1 MKKFLI
7 LFLFVVCLTFT
18 LIGCT
23 ITSNGDSDS
32 DSIATDTDINTDSD
46 SDSDT
51 GGDVDPKLE
60 EEITLKTLNGKF
72 IKNDGGY
79 SSLHTRSIALIEEG
93 ENKNSISADV
103 CPNGSESD
111 NGLIFAFSST
121 VDSNVWEGEGISYYF
136 YFVSKSGTA
145 YLGKTDDGT
154 WSVLGEKT
162 IAAFNVNNT
171 YNLKA
176 EYVGGKIY
184 CYVNGSLNAV
194 YTDEA
199 PLTGNKCGLRAN
211 GTGISFYN
219 IKVNEAS
226 DMGLPLNGYQ
236 IKSGAFIGGGNVML
250 SSADD
255 SLAIKDETYSDATIS
270 VSAAIPSAGY
280 TGIVFGYDDGKYYLF
295 AATSDRY
302 VGLYKYDGTQL
313 NEIKKTSLVAKYSN
327 GTMVALKVCASN
339 EGVYTY
345 IDDVCLVCQSGLE
358 VNGNIG
364 VYTSFANNVLCDFDI
379 EEGGKKLSADLVM
392 WGHSHMQLWDDY
404 KTDLDGYGK
413 IINMGIGGS
422 DTVYWSKLID
432 EINSYGASKMVVMT
446 GSNDYGAGASAE
458 FVLQYVQQIFDLL
471 WANNPNLQI
480 VLIDEFL
487 QPCRLQYTDETNTL
501 NQYYFMMQEK
511 YPNLT
516 VVDSYDIV
524 LDKDGSLNE
533 SIFRDIYHIKKEG
546 YDVLASR
553 VRNALDGK
561 YLYDNLKNYDEVEG
575 TFLTNAD
582 GSTITTIDG
591 GIALRKS
598 VSLKRAQVDINV
610 KLSEQN
616 GKAGIVFAYGDEGY
630 YKFLYVSGKASLYKV
645 GDSEIELKSVE
656 KTLSDSFT
664 MTVYY
669 NDGEIICKFDDETV
683 IEYFDADS
691 AFGGRIGVECGA
703 ETYFSN
709 MRIDMV
715 TGKYNFTVGTED
727 DWQITKDSNGG
738 YVYTSLAKS
747 IMLMFNDK
755 TFKGGTVE
763 FDMIV
768 NGQTD
773 DHGYYVANGI
783 VFGADTLDANVNV
796 GNYYVFGR
804 CPWATMTGFAKNYGA
819 FNWEE
824 VNRPSTL
831 VEVGTLQRYK
841 YVFDNVNNRVMI
853 YKDGILKETSLL
865 KTTFNNGVY
874 VGIWCDS
881 ANTVI
886 SNLTFTEQVF
896 EKINLEN
903 DDFTVTTGDRRAW
916 DVYEGAEG
924 EKTYKCLSSDQMI
937 MFKDKT
943 LDGGFIE
950 FDMTVYGQTD
960 EHKFYVANGVVFGAN
975 RPLTN
980 VNNGS
985 YYVFGRCPWG
995 SFTGFAKE
1003 DGAFNWEDTQK
1014 VFFCAIQTGQK
1025 QHYKLKYNKTE
1036 HNVWLYTSETEYTV
1050 CPLTKAFEGQYLGL
1064 YISAPGTEI
1073 SNLRYYQE

>member
-7 LFLFVVCLTFT
+7 LFLSVVCLVFTFV
-18 LIGCT
+18 GC
-23 ITSNGDSDS
+23 GLPSDGES
-32 DSIATDTDINTDSD
+32 DFDGVATDTDINTDSD
-46 SDSDT
+46 TDSENGSDT
-51 GGDVDPKLE
+51 GGDVDTKPE
-60 EEITLKTLNGKF
+60 EKITLKTLNGKF
-72 IKNDGGY
+72 IENDGGY
-79 SSLHTRSIALIEEG
+79 LSMQTQSIALIEEG
-93 ENKNSISADV
+93 KNKNSVSAGV
-103 CPNGSESD
+103 CPNGSASD
-111 NGLIFAFSST
+111 NGLIFAFSSS
-121 VDSNVWEGEGISYYF
+121 VDSNVWEGDGISYYF

-154 WSVLGEKT
+154 WSVLGEKPIT
-162 IAAFNVNNT
+162 AFNVNDT

-194 YTDEA
+194 YVDEA
-199 PLTGNKCGLRAN
+199 PLAGGKCGIRAN

-219 IKVNEAS
+219 IKVDEVS
-226 DMGLPLNGYQ
+226 DMGFNPLNGYQ
-236 IKSGAFIGGGNVML
+236 IKSGAFMGNENVIL
-250 SSADD
+250 STADD
-255 SLAIKDETYSDATIS
+255 SLAIKDETRSDATIS
-270 VSAAIPSAGY
+270 VCAAIPSTGY

-295 AATSDRY
+295 AVTFDRY

-327 GTMVALKVCASN
+327 GTIVNLKVCASN

-345 IDDVCLVCQSGLE
+345 IDDVCLVCQSGLT
-358 VNGNIG
+358 VNGKAG
-364 VYTSFANNVLCDFDI
+364 FYTSFANNVLCDFDI
-379 EEGGKKLSADLVM
+379 KDGGERLSADLIM
-392 WGHSHMQLWDDY
+392 WGHSHMQLWDNY

-422 DTVYWSKLID
+422 NTVYWSKLID
-432 EINSYGASKMVVMT
+432 EINSYGASKMLVMT

-458 FVLQYVQQIFDLL
+458 FVLQYVQQIFDAL
-471 WANNPNLQI
+471 WANKSNLQI

-487 QPCRLQYTDETNTL
+487 QPCRLQYTDATNTL
-501 NQYYFMMQEK
+501 NQYYFMLQEK
-511 YPNLT
+511 YSNLT

-524 LDKDGSLNE
+524 LNKDGSLNE
-533 SIFRDIYHIKKEG
+533 DAFRDVYHIKKDG
-546 YDVLASR
+546 YDVLAER
-553 VRNALDGK
+553 VKRAFDGE

-575 TFLTNAD
+575 TFTTNPD
-582 GSTITTIDG
+582 GSMITTIDG

-598 VSLKRAQVDINV
+598 VNLKRAQVGIKV
-610 KLSEQN
+610 KLAKQN
-616 GKAGIVFAYGDEGY
+616 DKAGIIFAYGDEMY
-630 YKFLYVSGKASLYKV
+630 YKFLYTSGKVSLYKV
-645 GDSEIELKSVE
+645 GDNEVELKSVE
-656 KTLSDSFT
+656 KALSGSFT

-669 NDGEIICKFDDETV
+669 NDGEIVCKVNDETV
-683 IEYFDADS
+683 LEYFDSDS
-691 AFGGRIGVECGA
+691 ALGGRIGVECGVEA
-703 ETYFSN
+703 YFSN
-709 MRIDMV
+709 MSVDIV
-715 TGKYNFTVGTED
+715 AGKYNFTVGVED
-727 DWQITKDSNGG
+727 DWQITKDGNGG

-773 DHGYYVANGI
+773 DHGYLTANGI
-783 VFGADTLDANVNV
+783 VFGADTLDANVGV
-796 GNYYVFGR
+796 GTYYVFGR
-804 CPWATMTGFAKNYGA
+804 CPWATMTGFAKNYGE

-831 VEVGTLQRYK
+831 VAVGALQHYK

-853 YKDGILKETSLL
+853 YNNGLLKETSLL

-881 ANTVI
+881 PNTVI
-886 SNLTFTEQVF
+886 SNLTFTEQTF
-896 EKINLEN
+896 EKIDLKK

-916 DVYEGAEG
+916 DVYESDDG
-924 EKTYKCLSSDQMI
+924 EKTYRCLSSDQMI

-960 EHKFYVANGVVFGAN
+960 EHKFYVANGVVFGASGSS
-975 RPLTN
+975 TN
-980 VNNGS
+980 VNAGS

-995 SFTGFAKE
+995 GFYRICE
-1003 DGAFNWEDTQK
+1003 RRRS
-1014 VFFCAIQTGQK
+1014 I
-1025 QHYKLKYNKTE
+1025 
-1036 HNVWLYTSETEYTV
+1036 
-1050 CPLTKAFEGQYLGL
+1050 
-1064 YISAPGTEI
+1064 
-1073 SNLRYYQE
+1073 